1 MAWGGEGTQ
10 GLEYYK
16 ILAIKSIR
24 PLSLI
29 YLLGKHNTNIY
40 IYLNLSNHVLLLLYC
55 KNGNE
60 PWGMLGV
67 HSAVDVHA
75 WSSLGRTPLL
85 EGFSSKAEEAT
96 AVHPHRSPTVR
107 GSILFLVHTP
117 SNLATGKSAHLA
129 DGSAPLTAPRPHF
142 KQSPRPQHMRGPSH

>member
-40 IYLNLSNHVLLLLYC
+40 ISQPF
-55 KNGNE
+55 K
-60 PWGMLGV
+60 PFIII
-67 HSAVDVHA
+67 A
-75 WSSLGRTPLL
+75 
-85 EGFSSKAEEAT
+85 
-96 AVHPHRSPTVR
+96 
-107 GSILFLVHTP
+107 ILQ
-117 SNLATGKSAHLA
+117 KW
-129 DGSAPLTAPRPHF
+129 
-142 KQSPRPQHMRGPSH
+142 K